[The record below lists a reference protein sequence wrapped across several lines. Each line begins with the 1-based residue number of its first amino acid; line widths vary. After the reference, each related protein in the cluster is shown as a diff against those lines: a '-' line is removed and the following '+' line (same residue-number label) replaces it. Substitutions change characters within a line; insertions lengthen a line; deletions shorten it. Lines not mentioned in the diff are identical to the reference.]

1 MPLLAGTGKDGAE
14 KEGSARRESVRREG
28 VQRETVRR
36 ETVRRQSPS
45 LFPVCANASCRSGW
59 LRLWR
64 SRQTPVIEGGWTC
77 SPECTRAV
85 VESCLRRE
93 MEGREEVS
101 SLHRHRIPIG
111 LILLEQGWISQE
123 QLKTALEA
131 QRQAA
136 KAAGQEEPSVPR
148 LGSLL
153 LEQGLDERLLTRA
166 LGIQWS
172 CPVLSIGN
180 YRPEAV
186 ASLVPRVFVDAFGV
200 LPLQV
205 AASTVLYVAF
215 EDRIDRCLSFGLER
229 MTGLRVEAGVAD
241 SSEFGR
247 AHSRML
253 GVRFPAAR
261 LVEAASPAVL
271 VRALSGIIEAAK
283 PAEARLVR
291 VHDYFWLRM
300 RRSPG
305 TGRQSAVPAADEVE
319 DVLCSL
325 ARFG

>member
-1 MPLLAGTGKDGAE
+1 MPLLAGGEKDAAGKDG
-14 KEGSARRESVRREG
+14 SVRRESVRREI
-28 VQRETVRR
+28 
-36 ETVRRQSPS
+36 VRRQSS
-45 LFPVCANASCRSGW
+45 GMFPVCANRNCASGW

-77 SPECTRAV
+77 SQECTRAV
-85 VESCLRRE
+85 VELCLRRE
-93 MEGREEVS
+93 MEGRDELS
-101 SLHRHRIPIG
+101 PLHRHRIPIG
-111 LILLEQGWISQE
+111 LILMEQGWISQE
-123 QLKTALEA
+123 QLKAALEA

-136 KAAGQEEPSVPR
+136 KAAEEGERTVPR

-153 LEQGLDERLLTRA
+153 LGQGLEERLLTRA
-166 LGIQWS
+166 LGMQWS

-180 YRPEAV
+180 YRPEGV
-186 ASLVPRVFVDAFGV
+186 ASLVPRLFVDAFGV

-205 AASTVLYVAF
+205 AGSSVLYVAF
-215 EDRIDRCLSFGLER
+215 EDRIDRCLTFGLER

-241 SSEFGR
+241 SSEFSN

-253 GVRFPAAR
+253 GARFPAAR
-261 LVEAASPAVL
+261 LVEAANPVVL
-271 VRALSGIIEAAK
+271 VRALTDIIEAAK

-300 RRSPG
+300 RHSAG
-305 TGRQSAVPAADEVE
+305 AGRQGAVPAVDEVE

>member
-1 MPLLAGTGKDGAE
+1 MPLLAGTGKDTAE
-14 KEGSARRESVRREG
+14 KDGSARRESV
-28 VQRETVRR
+28 QRESARRDTVGH
-36 ETVRRQSPS
+36 ETVRRQSPG
-45 LFPVCANASCRSGW
+45 LFPVCANGSCGSGW

-101 SLHRHRIPIG
+101 PVHRHRIPIG

-136 KAAGQEEPSVPR
+136 KTAAGGEETSVPR

-186 ASLVPRVFVDAFGV
+186 ASLVPRLFVDAFGV

-215 EDRIDRCLSFGLER
+215 EDRIEI
-229 MTGLRVEAGVAD
+229 
-241 SSEFGR
+241 GR
-247 AHSRML
+247 ASCR
-253 GVRFPAAR
+253 
-261 LVEAASPAVL
+261 E
-271 VRALSGIIEAAK
+271 
-283 PAEARLVR
+283 R
-291 VHDYFWLRM
+291 V
-300 RRSPG
+300 
-305 TGRQSAVPAADEVE
+305 
-319 DVLCSL
+319 
-325 ARFG
+325 